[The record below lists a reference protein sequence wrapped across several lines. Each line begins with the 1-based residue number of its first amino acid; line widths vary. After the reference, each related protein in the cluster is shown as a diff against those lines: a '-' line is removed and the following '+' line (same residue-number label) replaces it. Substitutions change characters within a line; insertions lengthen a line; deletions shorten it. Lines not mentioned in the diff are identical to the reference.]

1 MRILDVSALIF
12 AVLIAFAMT
21 LFGEAKA
28 SDKDCAWAPT
38 AELVDKIEAG
48 LEIPRGHPLQAY
60 RRYYSG
66 EVSGGHHVVTGVF
79 LKSNHPGVEIVPRDK
94 LPRILDGGCSVM
106 HLRYDVDSQKVLML
120 ICNGV
125 A

>member
-1 MRILDVSALIF
+1 MRIRGMSALIF
-12 AVLIAFAMT
+12 FTLISVAAA
-21 LFGEAKA
+21 LLGEAKA
-28 SDKDCAWAPT
+28 SEKNCAWTPT

-48 LEIPRGHPLQAY
+48 LEMPRGHPLKTY

-66 EVSGGHHVVTGVF
+66 EVSRGRHVVIAVF
-79 LKSNHPGVEIVPRDK
+79 LKSNQPGVDVVPRDK

-106 HLRYDVDSQKVLML
+106 HLRYDVESQKVLML

>member
-1 MRILDVSALIF
+1 MRILDASALIF
-12 AVLIAFAMT
+12 SILIAFAMT
-21 LFGEAKA
+21 LSGEAKA
-28 SDKDCAWAPT
+28 SEKNCAWTPT

-48 LEIPRGHPLQAY
+48 LEMPRGHPLQAY

-66 EVSGGHHVVTGVF
+66 EASGGHHVVIAVF
-79 LKSNHPGVEIVPRDK
+79 LKSDHPGVEVVPRDK

-106 HLRYDVDSQKVLML
+106 HLRYDVESQKVLML
-120 ICNGV
+120 ICSGV

>member
-12 AVLIAFAMT
+12 AVLIAFAMA
-21 LFGEAKA
+21 LFGEANA
-28 SDKDCAWAPT
+28 SEKNCAWAPT
-38 AELVDKIEAG
+38 AGLVDKIEAG
-48 LEIPRGHPLQAY
+48 LETPRGHPLQAY

-66 EVSGGHHVVTGVF
+66 EVSGGHHVVIAVF
-79 LKSNHPGVEIVPRDK
+79 LKSNHPGVEVVPRDK

-106 HLRYDVDSQKVLML
+106 HLRYDVESQKVLML
-120 ICNGV
+120 MCNGV